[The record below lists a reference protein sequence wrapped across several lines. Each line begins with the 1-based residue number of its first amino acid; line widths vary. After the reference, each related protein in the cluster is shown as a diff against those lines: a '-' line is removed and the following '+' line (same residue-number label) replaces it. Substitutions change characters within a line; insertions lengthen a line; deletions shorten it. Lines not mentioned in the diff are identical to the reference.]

1 MKPDQLRYFLEAA
14 RHQHIGKG
22 ARAIPISASA
32 VSHSIAALELELG
45 RELFIKRGKHVF
57 LTSHGKLLMERA
69 ERLLRDIEAVREDLA
84 SDDVDLRGHYKL
96 AAAHV
101 LCAQILAP
109 AWAGLQRGNPR
120 LSAELYTLRSA
131 QVAADVASGVLDF
144 GLCLNPQPHPAFER
158 KIVHEGVMTIVVRKN
173 HPVLKVPSAQRVR
186 ALSDYP
192 AALPKAF
199 QGIDNC
205 ESHPMFATFGLNPNA
220 TLLFDSY
227 DVAAAQTAGSE
238 TWSFMPDW
246 LARTYGPSLT
256 CFVPKKWRA
265 PSVVTAIWPK
275 SRLRSRLLGRLIA
288 GIEARF
294 KSATGRLASAY

>member
-14 RHQHIGKG
+14 RHQHIGKA
-22 ARAIPISASA
+22 ARAIPISAIA
-32 VSHSIAALELELG
+32 VSHSIAALEEELG
-45 RELFIKRGKHVF
+45 RELFLKRGKRIF

-96 AAAHV
+96 AATHV
-101 LCAQILAP
+101 LCAEVLAP
-109 AWAGLQRGNPR
+109 AWARLQRGNPR
-120 LSAELYTLRSA
+120 LTAELYTLRSA
-131 QVAADVASGVLDF
+131 QVASDVATGAIDF
-144 GLCLNPQPHPAFER
+144 GLCLSPQPHPAFES
-158 KIVHEGVMTIVVRKN
+158 KVIHEGVMEIVVRKN
-173 HPVLKVPSAQRVR
+173 HPILKVRPAARVR
-186 ALSDYP
+186 ALSAYP

-205 ESHPMFATFGLNPNA
+205 ESHPMFAKFGLNPRA

-227 DVAAAQTAGSE
+227 DVAAAQVAGSE
-238 TWSFMPDW
+238 AWSLMPDW
-246 LARTYGPSLT
+246 IARACRPSLAR
-256 CFVPKKWRA
+256 FVSKGWRA

-288 GIEARF
+288 GVEARF
-294 KSATGRLASAY
+294 SLKSR